1 MTTRERVLRRMNL
14 LPHPRH
20 RATRR
25 ERCPQNHSQ
34 SQDTEGSQSP
44 IGSPMLFHINP
55 QIPPLTVGSAEVSF
69 RSFNPSHHPLY
80 PRSHRPRIQYRAR
93 HPKQCCTPRASCQE
107 IQRDQESTGSSGND
121 SCVQSSSYQCVLQ
134 KRVFNPNKSH
144 TSSTPAH
151 SNPFLSTTHTQTR
164 SCQTQKTNPKGC
176 PYSPFSAQ

>member
-1 MTTRERVLRRMNL
+1 MTTRERILRRMNL

-25 ERCPQNHSQ
+25 ERCPQNYSQ
-34 SQDTEGSQSP
+34 SQDAEGSQSP

-69 RSFNPSHHPLY
+69 RSFNPSHHPPY

-107 IQRDQESTGSSGND
+107 IPRDRGSTGSSGND
-121 SCVQSSSYQCVLQ
+121 SCVQCSSSSISLSKSCIVSQSLQDRQTHSIPIPDSVLAN
-134 KRVFNPNKSH
+134 RVPLLAVFG
-144 TSSTPAH
+144 AV
-151 SNPFLSTTHTQTR
+151 R
-164 SCQTQKTNPKGC
+164 SWPVIDQ
-176 PYSPFSAQ
+176 YSGV